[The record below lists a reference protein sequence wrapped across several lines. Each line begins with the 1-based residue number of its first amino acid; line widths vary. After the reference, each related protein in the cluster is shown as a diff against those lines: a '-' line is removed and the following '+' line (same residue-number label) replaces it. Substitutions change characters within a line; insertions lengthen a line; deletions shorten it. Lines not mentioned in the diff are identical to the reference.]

1 MSIDRT
7 EIYRIRYIYEELEI
21 LLERQ
26 GTQKENDDIY
36 YDKEYYKKYP
46 DELNYEEY
54 PEVVQ
59 NKMKQTLNN
68 LKSVYF
74 DVLKISKYL
83 DGDIDENDL

>member
-54 PEVVQ
+54 PVVVQ

-68 LKSVYF
+68 LKSVYS

-83 DGDIDENDL
+83 DGDIGETDL